1 MAIFKNYNFSIII
14 GGDVGGVKSR
24 FNTSSS
30 KTSSSKLNLSCD
42 STAEFSLGQIA
53 QPQVEL
59 DDFFPVSS
67 SPIQNRRCGRG
78 LVSIPISQ
86 RASFSANST
95 SPQKKGLIR
104 KTSFRSQVSV
114 VVQKPD
120 QKPPSN
126 ESRSLATGAG
136 GSSGSNSGKPAT
148 KAYESLK
155 SQGST
160 GSTGS
165 KTSTN
170 SCSSD
175 TLLDLQENV
184 PNTEDADLLNQLS
197 FVSPKV
203 GVYRPVNNSNSASSS
218 GKIKDK
224 DKCILM

>member
-1 MAIFKNYNFSIII
+1 M
-14 GGDVGGVKSR
+14 
-24 FNTSSS
+24 
-30 KTSSSKLNLSCD
+30 NLSCD

-136 GSSGSNSGKPAT
+136 GSSGSNSGKPTT